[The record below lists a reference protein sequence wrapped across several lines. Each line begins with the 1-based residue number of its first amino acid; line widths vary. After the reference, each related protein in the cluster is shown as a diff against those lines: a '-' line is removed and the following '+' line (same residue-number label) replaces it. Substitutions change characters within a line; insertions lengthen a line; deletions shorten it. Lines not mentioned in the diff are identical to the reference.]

1 MSLCEHLVYDAHISS
16 LKVIFSR
23 LASRLQYSEKIDE
36 NQKRQNV
43 TFGVANNL
51 KARYQLYG
59 APNDLFDVK
68 ILVAFLFWAV
78 LKTDGWA
85 AGGMEKSIKATTRR
99 QTLTVWLKFSSLR
112 LLMNIP
118 TIPPSN
124 NDLNISTKPMSGIEA
139 QTFTSINLKLLI

>member
-1 MSLCEHLVYDAHISS
+1 MGQNITLGMPINLEARFHLHGTLNY
-16 LKVIFSR
+16 L
-23 LASRLQYSEKIDE
+23 L
-36 NQKRQNV
+36 
-43 TFGVANNL
+43 
-51 KARYQLYG
+51 
-59 APNDLFDVK
+59 DVK

-139 QTFTSINLKLLI
+139 QTFTSVNLKLLIRHCK